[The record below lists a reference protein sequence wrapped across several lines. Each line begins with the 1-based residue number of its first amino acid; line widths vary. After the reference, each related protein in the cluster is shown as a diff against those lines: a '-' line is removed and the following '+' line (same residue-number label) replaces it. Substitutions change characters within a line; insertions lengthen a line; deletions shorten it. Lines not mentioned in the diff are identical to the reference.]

1 MMSERLNPEFAG
13 FFESARRGVLS
24 FPRCGACARFHWYPM
39 PLCPHCRSA
48 DVRWQAVSGR
58 GELFS
63 FTSVK
68 HAFDPKRADS
78 LPYTVGLVTFPDA
91 PGVQFITNIID
102 APAEALA
109 IGMPVEAVFDRAGD
123 GLVLFRPATPTSGR
137 TV

>member
-1 MMSERLNPEFAG
+1 MSERLNPEFAG

-68 HAFDPKRADS
+68 HAFEAKYADRV
-78 LPYTVGLVTFPDA
+78 PYTVGLVTFPDA
-91 PGVQFITNIID
+91 PGVQFITNIVD

-109 IGMPVEAVFDRAGD
+109 IGMPVDAVFDRADD
-123 GLVLFRPATPTSGR
+123 GLVLFRPSASKPGR
-137 TV
+137 TA

>member
-13 FFESARRGVLS
+13 FFDNARRGVLS
-24 FPRCGACARFHWYPM
+24 FPRCDACARFHWYPM
-39 PLCPHCRSA
+39 PRCPHCQSTG
-48 DVRWQAVSGR
+48 VRWQAVSGR

-78 LPYTVGLVTFPDA
+78 LPYTVGLITFADA
-91 PGVQFITNIID
+91 PGVQFITNIVD

-109 IGMPVEAVFDRAGD
+109 IGMPVDAVFDRADD
-123 GLVLFRPATPTSGR
+123 GLVLFRPSGPKSAR
-137 TV
+137 TA

>member
-1 MMSERLNPEFAG
+1 MSERLNPEFAG
-13 FFESARRGVLS
+13 FFDSARRGVLS

-48 DVRWQAVSGR
+48 DIRWQAVSGR

-68 HAFDPKRADS
+68 HAFDPKRADN
-78 LPYTVGLVTFPDA
+78 LPYTVGLVTFADA

-102 APAEALA
+102 APAEALT
-109 IGMPVEAVFDRAGD
+109 IGMPVETVFNRADD
-123 GLVLFRPATPTSGR
+123 GLVLFRPATPKPGR
-137 TV
+137 TA

>member
-1 MMSERLNPEFAG
+1 MSERLNPEFAG

-24 FPRCGACARFHWYPM
+24 FPRCGACTRFHWYPM

-48 DVRWQAVSGR
+48 DIGWQAVSGR

-78 LPYTVGLVTFPDA
+78 LPYTVGLVTFADA
-91 PGVQFITNIID
+91 PGVQFITNIVG
-102 APAEALA
+102 APAEDLRV
-109 IGMPVEAVFDRAGD
+109 GVPVEAVFDRAGD
-123 GLVLFRPATPTSGR
+123 GLVLFRPASVTSGSMA
-137 TV
+137 

>member
-1 MMSERLNPEFAG
+1 MNQSLSPEFVG
-13 FFESARRGVLS
+13 FFDNARRGVLS

-39 PLCPHCRSA
+39 PRCPHCRSA

-78 LPYTVGLVTFPDA
+78 LPYTVGLVTFVDA
-91 PGVQFITNIID
+91 PSVQFVTNIAD
-102 APAEALA
+102 VPAEALT
-109 IGMPVEAVFDRAGD
+109 IGMPVEAVFDQVED
-123 GLVLFRPATPTSGR
+123 GRVMFRPVPLKSGGIA
-137 TV
+137 